1 MVVSDR
7 DMNIP
12 YAGFRYNGG
21 SLETCSL
28 LFFFYLENR
37 KLSEDGNG
45 EVGGWIKDNKIHN
58 D

>member
-1 MVVSDR
+1 M

-45 EVGGWIKDNKIHN
+45 GVGGWIKDNKIHN